1 MMSIDLS
8 RRALLLNSGLAVAT
22 AAAMASGL
30 AIIDPQAAW
39 ALTTKTI
46 DQETASGL
54 LAMSRVLYPHA
65 ILSDIYYGKAVEA
78 LDAGA
83 SADAA
88 FAAML
93 RDGVAKL
100 GAPYGVPFH
109 RLSGGNRLEAVK
121 AAEGSEFFE
130 AVRGTT
136 VWTLYSNP
144 QVWPQFGYQG
154 SSLEYGGY
162 LERGFDDIAW
172 LPKE

>member
-8 RRALLLNSGLAVAT
+8 RRELLLNSGLAVAT
-22 AAAMASGL
+22 ATAMASGL
-30 AIIDPQAAW
+30 AVIDPQAAW
-39 ALTTKTI
+39 ALATKTI
-46 DQETASGL
+46 DPETASGL
-54 LAMSRVLYPHA
+54 LAMARVLYPHA
-65 ILSDIYYGKAVEA
+65 NLSDIYYGKAVEA

-83 SADAA
+83 AADTA

-109 RLSGGNRLEAVK
+109 RLSTGNRLEAVK

-130 AVRGTT
+130 AVRNTT

-144 QVWPQFGYQG
+144 QVWPLFGYQG
-154 SSLEYGGY
+154 SSVEQGGY

>member
-8 RRALLLNSGLAVAT
+8 RRELLLNGGLAVAT
-22 AAAMASGL
+22 ATAMASGL
-30 AIIDPQAAW
+30 AVVDPQAAW

-46 DQETASGL
+46 DPATASGL
-54 LAMSRVLYPHA
+54 LAMARVLYPHA
-65 ILSDIYYGKAVEA
+65 NLSDIYYGKAVEA

-83 SADAA
+83 AADTA
-88 FAAML
+88 FAATL

-109 RLSGGNRLEAVK
+109 QLSAGNRLEAVK

-130 AVRGTT
+130 AVRNTT

-144 QVWPQFGYQG
+144 QVWPLFGYQG
-154 SSLEYGGY
+154 SSVEHGGY